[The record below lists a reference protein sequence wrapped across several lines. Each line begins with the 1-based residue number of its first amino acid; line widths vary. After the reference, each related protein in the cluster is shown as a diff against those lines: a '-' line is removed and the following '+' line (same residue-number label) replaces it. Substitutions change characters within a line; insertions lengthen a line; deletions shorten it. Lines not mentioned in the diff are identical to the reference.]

1 MAKVDEVFEFLKNNY
16 KDNEPI
22 LLSEIKVP
30 GIKDVSVRQQL
41 KKLTQDGRIKRFDSG
56 VYFIPRKSMFTFG
69 SEISVEEVLRKKYLM
84 DGNDRCGYVG
94 GLTFANQIGLTTQL
108 PSVYE
113 IYTNKTAMD
122 YREVMVAN
130 IRVIIRKPYVKV
142 DGKNYAIL
150 QFLNLMKEIVEVSE
164 LEGAALTDRLVDYL
178 KQKQIRFDAL
188 KPFLPYYPDRIY
200 KNMYEVGLL
209 HGISA

>member
-16 KDNEPI
+16 KENEPI
-22 LLSEIKVP
+22 LLSEIKIP
-30 GIKDVSVRQQL
+30 GIKAVSVRQQL

-56 VYFIPRKSMFTFG
+56 VYFIPRKSIFNFG
-69 SEISVEEVLRKKYLM
+69 SEISVEEVLQKKYLM
-84 DGNDRCGYVG
+84 DGNAQCGYIG

-113 IYTNKTAMD
+113 IYTNKAVMD

-142 DGKNYAIL
+142 DGKNYVIL

-164 LEGAALTDRLVDYL
+164 LEGAALTERLVDYL

-188 KPFLPYYPDRIY
+188 RPFLPYYPERIY